1 MSNPNVKQKQCFKC
15 GQTVYETGAMAN
27 KRDGTQ
33 FLQKFNEPYGKTP
46 HYKTCSGRP
55 QNTESTANTQFQ
67 GREASNTFVPE
78 GYVQQQQPEEP
89 FVARPQQSSTQD
101 SEAIKKLGED
111 IKTMNV
117 QIANIQ
123 QYQVGIDG
131 LLAKVVQKL
140 DLLLSASGVD
150 EALGPK
156 PLG

>member
-1 MSNPNVKQKQCFKC
+1 MSNQEPMKCYKC
-15 GQTVYETGAMAN
+15 GQPIKFQKGVVN
-27 KRDGTQ
+27 KWGKPQQLNQDGT
-33 FLQKFNEPYGKTP
+33 E
-46 HYKTCSGRP
+46 HWKTCTARA
-55 QNTESTANTQFQ
+55 QNTQQQFQ
-67 GREASNTFVPE
+67 GKEKSDT
-78 GYVQQQQPEEP
+78 YVAKEYIQQPEEP
-89 FVARPQQSSTQD
+89 FVARPQQSSAQD